1 LFPRLAERTR
11 LFRLFNE
18 QRHHTQHLIA
28 TTSLIGLIDTYGIEL
43 IYPRREGCSERQ
55 VGRKGQSNRRW
66 IVGGK
71 LCAASSAQRSSSKVC
86 ARTREHVF
94 EFAESVFNGRK
105 IGRIGRQKQEV

>member
-1 LFPRLAERTR
+1 
-11 LFRLFNE
+11 
-18 QRHHTQHLIA
+18 LIA

-71 LCAASSAQRSSSKVC
+71 LCAASSAQRSSSKVR
-86 ARTREHVF
+86 ARGSMVF